1 MFDED
6 KATDDPLCPFCRT
19 PAPSPNVWSKRLKKR
34 AEMNDAEAI
43 FTLLRVQLNSG
54 SNGFPRN
61 PRKACELWHRAAKL
75 GLAQANYNLGYAYDD
90 GSIGVE
96 LDKEKARHYWNVAA
110 VGGHVNARCNL
121 SYLENKVGNTHRAL
135 KHYMIAARGGQN
147 ASLKKIRELYMGGY
161 ATKDDFAQALRSHQE
176 YVGEVR
182 SVQRD
187 QAAAADNN
195 MRYVLVDF

>member
-1 MFDED
+1 
-6 KATDDPLCPFCRT
+6 
-19 PAPSPNVWSKRLKKR
+19 
-34 AEMNDAEAI
+34 
-43 FTLLRVQLNSG
+43 
-54 SNGFPRN
+54 
-61 PRKACELWHRAAKL
+61 
-75 GLAQANYNLGYAYDD
+75 
-90 GSIGVE
+90 
-96 LDKEKARHYWNVAA
+96 
-110 VGGHVNARCNL
+110 
-121 SYLENKVGNTHRAL
+121 
-135 KHYMIAARGGQN
+135 MIAARGGHN

>member
-1 MFDED
+1 M
-6 KATDDPLCPFCRT
+6 
-19 PAPSPNVWSKRLKKR
+19 
-34 AEMNDAEAI
+34 
-43 FTLLRVQLNSG
+43 
-54 SNGFPRN
+54 
-61 PRKACELWHRAAKL
+61 
-75 GLAQANYNLGYAYDD
+75 
-90 GSIGVE
+90 E

-135 KHYMIAARGGQN
+135 KHYMIAARGGHN